1 MSRYARLPGR
11 AKTRNTPM
19 PNWVRCR
26 HTGENRLGTLDGDRI
41 EIHTGELFAAP
52 TATGESVALADVELL
67 APFTPNSILALW
79 NNFHERAEAEGQT
92 IPATPLYFMKPVSSV
107 IGPGATIYRPRGHAG
122 RVIFEAELGIVIG
135 RECRDIAAGQADD
148 HIFGYTC
155 INDVTAIEFLFEDK
169 AFQQWTRSKGFD
181 SFTPLGPCINTEI
194 DPAPLRVLAIL
205 NGETRQDYPVGD
217 MIFSPQQIV
226 AMISSYQTLVPGDL
240 ICCGTSV
247 GARTMKPGSEIEI
260 SIPGIGSLVNS
271 FDDHAD

>member
-1 MSRYARLPGR
+1 
-11 AKTRNTPM
+11 M
-19 PNWVRCR
+19 PNWIRCR
-26 HTGENRLGTLDGDRI
+26 HQGEIRTGILAGERI
-41 EIHTGELFAAP
+41 EFHTGDLFDAP
-52 TATGESVALADVELL
+52 TATGDDAALADVELL

-92 IPATPLYFMKPVSSV
+92 IPATPLYFMKPVTSV
-107 IGPGATIYRPRGHAG
+107 VGPGVTIYRPRGHAG

-135 RECRDIAAGQADD
+135 RECRDLSVEQADD

-155 INDVTAIEFLFEDK
+155 VNDVTAIEFLFEDE

-181 SFTPLGPCINTEI
+181 TFTPLGPCINTDIE
-194 DPAPLRVLAIL
+194 PAPLRVLAVQ
-205 NGETRQDYPVGD
+205 NGETRQDYPVSD